1 MPIRYDYADLKV
13 TRTDEG
19 YLKDSPI
26 VARTGILTY
35 RNPDGSTRKELRRA
49 EQVFH
54 KDSLASYLGKPITVD
69 HPKGGKVNH
78 ENIEQ
83 YQVGTM
89 LSEGRQDS
97 DNVRVD
103 LVVHKPSKI
112 GERRQLSA
120 GYDVELIETPGEY
133 NGERYDAEQ
142 INIRVNHLSIVKSGR
157 AGPVAR
163 LNMDSDEEP
172 LNMEK
177 VDMTKTRLDNGL
189 EYEAAPEVIVALDK
203 LRTDAAAAADAVKA
217 KDLELT
223 AVKKEKDTLQARIDG
238 LPAEITKA
246 TEAAKTAI
254 VERAKLETV
263 ASTFKVDAKD
273 KTDAEIKTAV
283 IKTFN
288 KDFNPEGKSA
298 DYIQA
303 SYDIAVAS
311 PRNDAMATQRAAIGG
326 GSGDAKRT
334 DDKYVD
340 PRDAYN
346 ASLGSNGSTE

>member
-1 MPIRYDYADLKV
+1 MSIRYDYADLKV

-35 RNPDGSTRKELRRA
+35 RNPDGSIRKELRRA

-112 GERRQLSA
+112 GERRQLSV

-157 AGPVAR
+157 AGPIAR
-163 LNMDSDEEP
+163 LNMDSDEES

-177 VDMTKTRLDNGL
+177 VDMPKTRLDNGI

-203 LRTDAAAAADAVKA
+203 LRTDATAAAELVKTKDAA
-217 KDLELT
+217 IATLQKD
-223 AVKKEKDTLQARIDG
+223 KDTLQARIDG

-246 TEAAKTAI
+246 TEAAKAAI
-254 VERAKLETV
+254 VNRAKLETV
-263 ASTFKVDAKD
+263 ATNFKVDSKD
-273 KTDAEIKTAV
+273 KSDLEIQTAV

-288 KDFNPEGKSA
+288 KDFNPEGKST
-298 DYIQA
+298 DYVQA
-303 SYDIAVAS
+303 AFDIAVAS
-311 PRNDAMATQRAAIGG
+311 PRNDTMPMQRMQAA
-326 GSGDAKRT
+326 GSGDGRRNDSKH
-334 DDKYVD
+334 VD
-340 PRDAYN
+340 PRDAYK